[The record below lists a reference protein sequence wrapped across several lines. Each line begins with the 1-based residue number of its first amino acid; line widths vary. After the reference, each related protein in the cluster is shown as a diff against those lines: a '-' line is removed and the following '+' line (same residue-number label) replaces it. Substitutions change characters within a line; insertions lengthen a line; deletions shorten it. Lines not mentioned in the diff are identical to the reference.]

1 MKSESDQTKQKED
14 IEYLRKTFHKVLS
27 ILSVHHIGLWEYDAI
42 TQKIT
47 YLNDFLEVLGLKKIG
62 LDHTHINRLD
72 GYIHPDDLPV
82 FTSAFDQALASDAKN
97 NVIRYRVLG
106 RNNEY
111 LWMEDHFFA
120 PENAGVNGSR
130 KIIGYSIDIDDQ
142 VKKEEKINILEMRYN
157 AIVEALPGFVFV
169 FDDKFF
175 LRDVFMPQSMQLFH
189 SMKELIGM
197 DGREIYSPEVCEL
210 FIESMQNCLKDGQ
223 LREIEYPVYL
233 KDLSFYY
240 QARIV
245 PYGENMVLALIQDI
259 GDRVRRIEELVETR
273 KREES
278 NIMKSAFFANM
289 SHEIR
294 TPLNAIVGFSE
305 ILAND
310 DYTENKEEFIE
321 IIRANSE
328 LLLQLIND
336 ILDISRIESGKIEI
350 VIQQVEINSLLKEV
364 AEVYQIKMLPGVEL
378 KLIQPEEK
386 IYTYTDPNR
395 VKQVLYNFLS
405 NAVKHTQKGS
415 ITIRLNAEKDN
426 SLTFSVTDTGSGIEQ
441 EKLPFLFQRFEKL
454 NNYAKGTGLGLSIA
468 KSLVEHMGG
477 EIMASS
483 VFGEGSTF
491 SFNLPLRETK
501 EEAESAMPDSLRKK
515 KKIDPAH
522 PGQKKILVIEPVDSE
537 YRTIQST
544 LAKDYALVRAI
555 TTDEANTAYL
565 TEVPDLVLINISAP
579 SINSI
584 DLIKRIR
591 TSSSFIP
598 VISLTTHGN
607 YIDQEFAIK
616 AGSNDVV
623 LRPYSASRL
632 QDAIVAY
639 I

>member
-1 MKSESDQTKQKED
+1 M
-14 IEYLRKTFHKVLS
+14 
-27 ILSVHHIGLWEYDAI
+27 
-42 TQKIT
+42 T
-47 YLNDFLEVLGLKKIG
+47 YLNDFREVLGLNRIG
-62 LDHTHINRLD
+62 LDYTHLD
-72 GYIHPDDLPV
+72 KLDNYIHPDDLPA
-82 FTSAFDQALASDAKN
+82 FMTAFDKAQQSDAKSST
-97 NVIRYRVLG
+97 IRYRMLG
-106 RNNEY
+106 QNNNY
-111 LWMEDHFFA
+111 IWMEDHFFA
-120 PENAGVNGSR
+120 PEKTNDNSSR

-142 VKKEEKINILEMRYN
+142 VKKEEKINKLETRYN
-157 AIVEALPGFVFV
+157 AIIEALPGFVFV

-175 LRDVFMPQSMQLFH
+175 LRDVFMPKSMKLFH
-189 SMKELIGM
+189 GKKELIGM
-197 DGREIYSPEVCEL
+197 DGRDIYSPEVCEL
-210 FIESMQNCLKDGQ
+210 FIETIRKCLSDGQ

-245 PYGENMVLALIQDI
+245 PYGDDMALALIQDI
-259 GDRVRRIEELVETR
+259 GDRVKRIEELVETR

-278 NIMKSAFFANM
+278 NLMKSAFFANM

-305 ILAND
+305 IIANE

-336 ILDISRIESGKIEI
+336 VLDVSRIESGKIEI
-350 VIQQVEINSLLKEV
+350 VFQHIEINNLLKEV
-364 AEVYQIKMLPGVEL
+364 AEVYQIKMQPGVEL
-378 KLIQPEEK
+378 ALIQPEET
-386 IYTYTDPNR
+386 IYTFTDPNR
-395 VKQVLYNFLS
+395 VKQILYNFLS
-405 NAVKHTQKGS
+405 NAVKHTEKGS
-415 ITIRLNAEKDN
+415 ITIQLAIEKNN
-426 SLTFSVTDTGSGIEQ
+426 SLTFSVTDTGSGIEKG
-441 EKLPFLFQRFEKL
+441 KLPFVFDRFEKL
-454 NNYAKGTGLGLSIA
+454 NNYAKGTGLGLSIS

-477 EIMASS
+477 EIKASS
-483 VFGEGSTF
+483 VLGEGSTF
-491 SFNLPLRETK
+491 SFNLPLRRTAD
-501 EEAESAMPDSLRKK
+501 EAERAMPNLVRKK
-515 KKIDPAH
+515 KKLDPSH
-522 PGQKKILVIEPVDSE
+522 PGQKKVLVIEPVDSE
-537 YRTIQST
+537 YKLLQAT
-544 LAKDYALVRAI
+544 LGKDYELVRA
-555 TTDEANTAYL
+555 TSTDEAKTSYL

-591 TSSSFIP
+591 TASSFIP
-598 VISLTTHGN
+598 IISLTTHGN